1 MILVFSHE
9 SPIAVFGNMANT
21 TIEIQTLYV
30 VDILTLAF
38 LRFCVR
44 SICSR
49 DSGCD
54 TVHLCRDLNIISV
67 PSLECL
73 KLQIRSNKN

>member
-21 TIEIQTLYV
+21 MIEIQTLYV

-38 LRFCVR
+38 LRFVSVQFAPETLVVTL
-44 SICSR
+44 SICVV
-49 DSGCD
+49 
-54 TVHLCRDLNIISV
+54 T
-67 PSLECL
+67 
-73 KLQIRSNKN
+73 

>member
-1 MILVFSHE
+1 MLVFSHE

-54 TVHLCRDLNIISV
+54 TVHLCRAIFRMPKIA
-67 PSLECL
+67 
-73 KLQIRSNKN
+73 NKIESELRK